1 MFETAATSGENMNR
15 HAQQH
20 RAVANGLRLAGQTG
34 DTTAKRQRL
43 IARTRRVVPFDHI
56 LVSGLDLDGLRIGT
70 GTILASSFP
79 QDYIATY
86 YDAGHISHDPL
97 VKLTLGLN
105 RTVSD
110 QEAWADSR
118 RSEGTR
124 KLLALMGRYGI
135 RNRTVVPLSRSGRA
149 YGSVVVASARPLT
162 EGEREYLQFVAEPL
176 HRALSEPY
184 AGEIAAR
191 LGLTPGELRCIEL
204 ASRGLTS
211 EGIAEAS
218 GYAFETVNSYL
229 KSATRKLGAVNRPQA
244 VAEALRRQ
252 LIF

>member
-1 MFETAATSGENMNR
+1 MNR
-15 HAQQH
+15 QAQH
-20 RAVANGLRLAGQTG
+20 RAAANGLPFASPSG
-34 DTTAKRQRL
+34 DTTARRQRL

-79 QDYIATY
+79 AEYIARY

-97 VKLTLGLN
+97 VKLTLGQN

-124 KLLALMGRYGI
+124 KLLALMARYGI
-135 RNRTVVPLSRSGRA
+135 RNRTVVPLSRSGRP
-149 YGSVVVASARPLT
+149 YGSVVVTSTRPLT
-162 EGEREYLQFVAEPL
+162 EGEQEYLQFVAEPL

-184 AGEIAAR
+184 AGEVAVR
-191 LGLTPGELRCIEL
+191 LGLTRGELRCIEL
-204 ASRGLTS
+204 ASHGLTS

-229 KSATRKLGAVNRPQA
+229 KSATGKLGAMNRPQA